1 MGDYAG
7 NWRYG
12 QATDRRQAGT
22 TPTKRPRRDYGMW
35 SYIRGIGLVVCLFS
49 FACERLGLFFSL
61 GGLYRSI
68 HTCCLTVLRALPG
81 VGIFLAEYLPA
92 LLVVGEYGLLSV
104 SILRRL
110 RSWFHIL
117 DKFLESS
124 RESLEI
130 FPLLETDDGS
140 GYGCR

>member
-49 FACERLGLFFSL
+49 FACERLGLFFFPL
-61 GGLYRSI
+61 AGCIDLYI
-68 HTCCLTVLRALPG
+68 
-81 VGIFLAEYLPA
+81 
-92 LLVVGEYGLLSV
+92 LVVLL
-104 SILRRL
+104 
-110 RSWFHIL
+110 
-117 DKFLESS
+117 
-124 RESLEI
+124 
-130 FPLLETDDGS
+130 
-140 GYGCR
+140 Y

>member
-35 SYIRGIGLVVCLFS
+35 SYIRGSGLVVCLFS
-49 FACERLGLFFSL
+49 FACERLGLFFFFSF

-68 HTCCLTVLRALPG
+68 HTCCLTVLRVLPG
-81 VGIFLAEYLPA
+81 VSIFLAEYLPA
-92 LLVVGEYGLLSV
+92 FLFVVKYGLLSV

-110 RSWFHIL
+110 RSYFHIL
-117 DKFLESS
+117 DKFLGSSS
-124 RESLEI
+124 RKLRKV
-130 FPLLETDDGS
+130 PAVGN
-140 GYGCR
+140 